1 MRLMSAG
8 FCGSAIWHRISEALA
23 EVGVAPPATTFIP
36 KTVKTVVTAQQ
47 WRDYAYRRSISKG
60 NDRARQSAFE
70 RAQRQ
75 LQARHRVG
83 AWDDNIWLVPRTEA
97 EEQ

>member
-1 MRLMSAG
+1 MSAG